1 MPGSPI
7 RTAYFSKTKY
17 FFFETRHSLARG
29 ERKALFYIFY
39 SFPRKRFTGKAG
51 ARACIFPLRC
61 RITISTPSSLL
72 FSTPYYNNIPAIF
85 HFPSFAQ
92 KENPLF
98 FWKHSRTPNSAATKN
113 SEFPPPPPLPA
124 KRIVYSHKTDLGRPW
139 GLMHLRQRGYVG
151 NS

>member
-1 MPGSPI
+1 MPGSPL
-7 RTAYFSKTKY
+7 RTTYFSKTKY

-29 ERKALFYIFY
+29 ERKALLYIFS

-72 FSTPYYNNIPAIF
+72 LSTPYYYNITAIF

-92 KENPLF
+92 RKNPLF
-98 FWKHSRTPNSAATKN
+98 SWKHSRTPNSSSAATAN
-113 SEFPPPPPLPA
+113 SEFPPYAPPPLFPQNVSCIHT
-124 KRIVYSHKTDLGRPW
+124 KQTWGDLG
-139 GLMHLRQRGYVG
+139 G
-151 NS
+151 